1 MATPLPAVN
10 KAKIE
15 QEKIDVLFAN
25 YADKLEEG
33 SIGYISHS
41 QLPKDECQ
49 IASNHIH
56 NLIDMQI
63 MTFPVSGVP

>member
-1 MATPLPAVN
+1 MATLLPAVN
-10 KAKIE
+10 KAKE

-41 QLPKDECQ
+41 QPPLDECQ
-49 IASNHIH
+49 IASNL
-56 NLIDMQI
+56 LIFI
-63 MTFPVSGVP
+63 TTSTGRL

>member
-1 MATPLPAVN
+1 MATLLPAVN
-10 KAKIE
+10 KAKE

-41 QLPKDECQ
+41 QPPLDECQ
-49 IASNHIH
+49 IVFKPF
-56 NLIDMQI
+56 
-63 MTFPVSGVP
+63 TFITTSTCRL